1 LSHLFDRQLIPILA
15 PSLKWDY
22 KDASVMMLHH
32 MVDQNSID
40 FFDSSEL
47 KKVCEII
54 KGHGELIP

>member
-1 LSHLFDRQLIPILA
+1 LIPILA

-40 FFDSSEL
+40 FFDTSEL

-54 KGHGELIP
+54 KGQGDLIP